1 MEEKNINIKRLGAVR
16 KMEDSSKLVQ
26 EVVLGEEL
34 KEGAREVLENLADS
48 VERDDSRLGGFD
60 EEGNLIFTV
69 PSKEGDIEKRVIRL
83 GGKQRDY
90 MVGLL
95 KQRGV
100 DLK

>member
-1 MEEKNINIKRLGAVR
+1 MEEKSIEYARIKRQLESDSR
-16 KMEDSSKLVQ
+16 KLQDE
-26 EVVLGEEL
+26 VLGKEL
-34 KEGAREVLENLADS
+34 EEGAREVLENLADS

-60 EEGNLIFTV
+60 EEGNLVFTV

-95 KQRGV
+95 KEREIE
-100 DLK
+100 LE

>member
-1 MEEKNINIKRLGAVR
+1 MEDINLELKRLGAVR
-16 KMEDSSKLVQ
+16 KMEDSLKLLQ
-26 EVVLGEEL
+26 ERELGEEL
-34 KEGAREVLENLADS
+34 KEGVREVLENLADS

-95 KQRGV
+95 KERKIEL
-100 DLK
+100 D